1 MRGSRS
7 ASSRGS
13 RSPLSSCASCPS
25 AIRGAR
31 RFSSPAAS
39 RSSSRTCCARRAGAP
54 ASPDAGIFRAECGKN
69 DNVIDYGLTRRFP
82 PEKNFPPPFRRRRAV
97 VKNLVIALLILA
109 LAGFFLF
116 RDEFP
121 LPDDSSSTARD
132 PGVRGGAAGAGA
144 PIAGLTATELA
155 LFSAGKD
162 DFEEEEKAA
171 DGLGPTMNLNSCAG
185 CHLHPAVGG
194 TSPAVNPQV
203 AFARANG
210 AGNKVP
216 SFISPKGPVREARFV
231 KNADGTPDGGLH
243 DLYTIAGR
251 ADAPGCALA
260 QPDFERE
267 LARRNVI
274 FRIPTPVFG
283 AGLIEQIPDK
293 AILANQAD
301 EAPRKKDLRIQGR
314 PNIVLAGHAIS
325 GQVNNNGN
333 DGTVARFGWKAQNKS
348 LLLFSGEAY
357 NVEMGITNELFQTE
371 RDETP
376 ACQFAAAPNDTTK
389 SVAKTLVEGISAIE
403 KFAFFARFLAP
414 PAPSLDA
421 PGGVESIARGQK
433 LFGAIGCALC
443 HTPVLNTGNSAV
455 AALRNQP
462 VNLFSDLLV
471 HDMGPELADGIT
483 QGQAGGREFRT
494 APLWGLGQRLFFL
507 HDGRTSDL
515 RGAIRAHRSG
525 SFFTRNASEAN
536 AVVKN
541 FNALADAQK
550 QDVLNFLRSL

>member
-1 MRGSRS
+1 MKK
-7 ASSRGS
+7 
-13 RSPLSSCASCPS
+13 L
-25 AIRGAR
+25 
-31 RFSSPAAS
+31 
-39 RSSSRTCCARRAGAP
+39 
-54 ASPDAGIFRAECGKN
+54 
-69 DNVIDYGLTRRFP
+69 
-82 PEKNFPPPFRRRRAV
+82 V
-97 VKNLVIALLILA
+97 VALLVLA
-109 LAGFFLF
+109 VAGFFLF

-121 LPDDSSSTARD
+121 SPDDSSSAARD

-144 PIAGLTATELA
+144 PIAGLTGTELA
-155 LFSAGKD
+155 FFNAGKD
-162 DFEEEEKAA
+162 DFEEEEKIA
-171 DGLGPTMNLNSCAG
+171 DGLGPTMNLGSCAG
-185 CHLHPAVGG
+185 CHLQPAVGG

-203 AFARANG
+203 AFATADGAAN
-210 AGNKVP
+210 AVP
-216 SFISPKGPVREARFV
+216 SFITPKGPVREARFV
-231 KNADGTPDGGLH
+231 KNADGTPDGGVH
-243 DLYTIAGR
+243 DLFTIAGR
-251 ADAPGCALA
+251 ADAPRCALA

-301 EAPRKKDLRIQGR
+301 DAARKKDLRIRGR

-325 GQVNNNGN
+325 GQANNNGN

-376 ACQFAAAPNDTTK
+376 ACQFAAVPNDVTK
-389 SVAKTLVEGISAIE
+389 TSARTLVEGTSAIE

-414 PAPSLDA
+414 PAPSRDA
-421 PGGVESIARGQK
+421 PGGADSIARGRK
-433 LFGAIGCALC
+433 LFAAIGCALC
-443 HTPVLNTGNSAV
+443 HTPTLNTGNAAV

-462 VNLFSDLLV
+462 VNLYSDLLV
-471 HDMGPELADGIT
+471 HDMGPGLADGIT
-483 QGQAGGREFRT
+483 QGQAGPREFRT

-515 RGAIRAHRSG
+515 REAIRAHRSG

-536 AVVKN
+536 AVIKN
-541 FNALADAQK
+541 FNALADVQK

>member
-1 MRGSRS
+1 M
-7 ASSRGS
+7 
-13 RSPLSSCASCPS
+13 
-25 AIRGAR
+25 
-31 RFSSPAAS
+31 
-39 RSSSRTCCARRAGAP
+39 
-54 ASPDAGIFRAECGKN
+54 K
-69 DNVIDYGLTRRFP
+69 
-82 PEKNFPPPFRRRRAV
+82 KV
-97 VKNLVIALLILA
+97 VVALLILA
-109 LAGFFLF
+109 VVGFFLL
-116 RDEFP
+116 RDEIP
-121 LPDDSSSTARD
+121 SADDSSSAARD
-132 PGVRGGAAGAGA
+132 PGARGGAAGAGA
-144 PIAGLTATELA
+144 PIAGLTGTELA
-155 LFSAGKD
+155 SFDAGKE
-162 DFEEEEKAA
+162 DFEEEEGVA
-171 DGLGPTMNLNSCAG
+171 DGLGPTMNLGSCAG

-203 AFARANG
+203 AFATLDG
-210 AGNKVP
+210 ATNAVP
-216 SFISPKGPVREARFV
+216 SFITAKGPVREARFV
-231 KNADGTPDGGLH
+231 KNSDGTPDGGVH
-243 DLYTIAGR
+243 DLFTIAGR
-251 ADAPGCALA
+251 SDAPGCVLA

-293 AILANQAD
+293 AILANQVDDAT
-301 EAPRKKDLRIQGR
+301 RKKELKIRGR

-325 GQVNNNGN
+325 GQANNNGN

-376 ACQFAAAPNDTTK
+376 SCQFSEVPNDVTK
-389 SVAKTLVEGISAIE
+389 TDAKTLVEGISAIE

-414 PAPSLDA
+414 PAPSRDT
-421 PGGVESIARGQK
+421 PGGADSIARGRK
-433 LFGAIGCALC
+433 LFTDVGCALC
-443 HTPVLNTGNSAV
+443 HTPTLNTGNTAV

-471 HDMGPELADGIT
+471 HDMGPGLADGVT
-483 QGQAGGREFRT
+483 QGQAGPREFRT
-494 APLWGLGQRLFFL
+494 APLWGLGKRLFFL

-515 RGAIRAHRSG
+515 REAIRAHRSG

-536 AVVKN
+536 AVIRN
-541 FNALADAQK
+541 FNKLQDNQK